1 MTGYLQGFP
10 KNRGFHRPEP
20 VSYILCCPVCFESW
34 KQHPTNLAQLQEAF
48 LKEDATTPGLSDIF
62 CLQEGVTF
70 PVLSPL
76 PDAKVLEEVTPPPN
90 AWIPWKPPE
99 VN

>member
-1 MTGYLQGFP
+1 METASHKLG
-10 KNRGFHRPEP
+10 
-20 VSYILCCPVCFESW
+20 
-34 KQHPTNLAQLQEAF
+34 TATEAF
-48 LKEDATTPGLSDIF
+48 LKEDATTPGLSGIF

-76 PDAKVLEEVTPPPN
+76 PDAKVLEEVTSPPN
-90 AWIPWKPPE
+90 AWIPWKPPG